1 MNRTSRS
8 AAAVLAAVS
17 MTFGLGACALNPD
30 EAAERVDSALNTTYE
45 VTYEVTGA
53 NIDSITYNSGEGDAM
68 NPKLETVDKPTLPW
82 SKTVTLKGVE
92 APVVTPIAAG
102 VQDVKATCKI
112 IHEGKVL
119 KESSGGGKAAAVSC
133 VAVSPIAD
141 K

>member
-8 AAAVLAAVS
+8 AAAVLVAAS

-45 VTYEVTGA
+45 VTYEVTGS
-53 NIDSITYNSGEGDAM
+53 NIDSITYNAGGGGGV

-92 APVVTPIAAG
+92 APLVTP
-102 VQDVKATCKI
+102 V
-112 IHEGKVL
+112 
-119 KESSGGGKAAAVSC
+119 AAASGTSRPP
-133 VAVSPIAD
+133 ARSPTRARC
-141 K
+141 